1 MTSYVATIDKNIYAA
16 CITPAERGVILR
28 LQYTNTAGKTKTI
41 AGKKFKTEYNAM
53 MCLKRRYHSV
63 IWNLVK

>member
-1 MTSYVATIDKNIYAA
+1 MTSYTAIIDKNKYAA

-41 AGKKFKTEYNAM
+41 ADKEFKTEYNAM
-53 MCLKRRYHSV
+53 MSLKHRYPDV
-63 IWNLVK
+63 IWNPVK